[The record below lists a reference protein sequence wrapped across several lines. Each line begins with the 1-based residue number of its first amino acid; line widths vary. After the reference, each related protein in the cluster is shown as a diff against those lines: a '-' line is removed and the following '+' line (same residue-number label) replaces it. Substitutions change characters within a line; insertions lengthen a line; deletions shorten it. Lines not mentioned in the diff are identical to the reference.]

1 MGDNCF
7 EDGRNI
13 LTGLYFENA
22 FYKEVEEYVKEIK
35 PCTYM
40 FVAIDIE
47 HFRFFNKLYGTAEG
61 DKLLKY
67 VAFCLEKMCK
77 DNGGVAGYMGLD
89 NYAVLM
95 PNNDEL
101 LKQLKSDIAQGVRKL
116 NNAAG
121 FLPAF
126 GVFVVDDITMTAAAM
141 YERATIA
148 LSYVFGN
155 YANRVCYFSDDMI
168 SKIEEELVLL
178 AEIQEGLDKE
188 EFTFF
193 VQPQCD
199 ISTGKIVGG
208 ESLVRWKHGEKGL
221 VPPGV
226 FIPVLEK
233 NGFIADLDKY
243 VWEKVC
249 QWLRDWMNRGYKP
262 VPISLNVSR
271 IDIFTMDVVAY
282 LKELLDKYEI
292 PPKFLKVEITESAY
306 AESDDKIIRT
316 VKQLRDSSFLVMM
329 DDFGSGYSSLNML
342 KSVSVDVLKIDM
354 CFLDIDENEEE
365 KGIGILESVVNM
377 ARQMKIPI
385 IVEGVET
392 KKQEDFLLKM
402 GCRYMQGYFYYRPLP
417 IDKFEEL
424 ISDERNVDY
433 EGIWCKQVE
442 QMHVREFLDT
452 NLFNDTMVN
461 NIIGP
466 SAFYEMY
473 DNKIEITR
481 VNEEYYKLAGIKSGK
496 EADSYKK
503 FWNHVRDDDRQLLFS
518 IFEQAYSNPANGAEG
533 YIHYVRI
540 DGEVLWVHIKVFFLR
555 VRDNRKIF
563 YSSLRDVSFL
573 QEKKHE
579 ESLAT
584 YSVEELS
591 DEKIR
596 RMEKYYGAL
605 PCGYSI
611 GRVFTDEDDRPYNY
625 EILYANKEMSRIS
638 GGDIGRLRYLGQR
651 AFEASK
657 AEMLQKAYR
666 AAYFGEVLD
675 YYVYSSI
682 SCRYLQFTFSQYEYG
697 YTCCM
702 MRDVTHT
709 HIYEDALKNI
719 LYAYE
724 EVYFVHLQ
732 DNYCRMLY
740 PDENHLLERG
750 NYEEVI
756 NRHFAMGKIARYDE
770 ENVRRFLSIDHLKV
784 HLSTK
789 DVAEY
794 KYKRC
799 TDGVREEWC
808 QATFTISERVDKV
821 PKIAI
826 LTIRSIETLM
836 RENEEYRHQAMAKA
850 LSSMSDGFFI
860 YDAMGDEEI
869 LYANPTVLKIFGC
882 STMAEFKE
890 YIGNS
895 FRGMVYKDD
904 LGRVETEIAEQIKN
918 SERKMDYIKYRIMRK
933 DGELRWLDDCGHLED
948 SGECGEGCR
957 QFYVFISDIT
967 DTITE
972 REKNKLITQ
981 SSHYNTIWREN
992 LS

>member
-1 MGDNCF
+1 MSNNCLTN
-7 EDGRNI
+7 GRNV
-13 LTGLYFENA
+13 LTGLFFKNA
-22 FYKEVEEYVKEIK
+22 FYKEVEEYIKAIK
-35 PCTYM
+35 PETYM
-40 FVAIDIE
+40 LVAIDIE

-61 DKLLKY
+61 DKLLKH
-67 VAFCLEKMCK
+67 VGRCLEDICAE
-77 DNGGVAGYMGLD
+77 NGGVAGYMGLD
-89 NYAVLM
+89 NYAILM
-95 PNNDEL
+95 PNKDEL
-101 LKQLKSDIAQGVRKL
+101 LKKLKNDIADGVRKL

-126 GVFVVDDITMTAAAM
+126 GVVVINDTGMTAAAL

-155 YANRVCYFSDDMI
+155 YANRVCYFADEMI
-168 SKIEEELVLL
+168 SRIEEELVLL
-178 AEIQEGLDKE
+178 SEIQEGLDKE

-221 VPPGV
+221 ISPGV

-249 QWLRDWMNRGYKP
+249 QWLRDWMNKGYKP
-262 VPISLNVSR
+262 VPISINVSR
-271 IDIFTMDVVAY
+271 IDIFTMDVVAF

-292 PPKFLKVEITESAY
+292 PPRFLKIEITESAY
-306 AESDDKIIRT
+306 AESDDKVIRT

-342 KSVSVDVLKIDM
+342 KSVAVDVLKIDM

-402 GCRYMQGYFYYRPLP
+402 GCRYMQGYYYYKPMD
-417 IDKFEEL
+417 ITKFEEL

-433 EGIWCKQVE
+433 DGIWCKQVE

-518 IFEQAYSNPANGAEG
+518 IFEQAHSNPANGADG
-533 YIHYVRI
+533 YIHYVRV
-540 DGEVLWVHIKVFFLR
+540 DGQVLWVHMKVFFLR
-555 VRDNRKIF
+555 EKDNHKIF
-563 YSSLRDVSFL
+563 YSSLRDVTFL
-573 QEKKHE
+573 QEKKRE
-579 ESLAT
+579 ENVSLYA
-584 YSVEELS
+584 VEELT
-591 DEKIR
+591 EKQIN

-605 PCGYSI
+605 PCGYSV
-611 GRVFTDEDDRPYNY
+611 GRVFTDEDDKPYDY
-625 EILYANKEMSRIS
+625 EILYANREMSKIS

-651 AFEASK
+651 AFENSK
-657 AEMLQKAYR
+657 KEMLEKIYR
-666 AAYFGEVLD
+666 ASYFGEVSD
-675 YYVYSSI
+675 CYVYSSI
-682 SCRYLQFTFSQYEYG
+682 SCRYLVFTFSQYEYG
-697 YTCCM
+697 YVCCM

-709 HIYEDALKNI
+709 HIYENALKNI
-719 LYAYE
+719 LYAYK

-732 DNYCRMLY
+732 DNYCRMIY

-756 NRHFAMGKIARYDE
+756 NRHFEMGKIVKYDE
-770 ENVRRFLSIDHLKV
+770 VNVRRFLSLEHLKI

-799 TDGVREEWC
+799 VDGIREEWC
-808 QATFTISERVDKV
+808 QATFTISERVDGV
-821 PKIAI
+821 PKTAI
-826 LTIRSIETLM
+826 LTVRSIEALM
-836 RENEEYRHQAMAKA
+836 RETEEYKHQAMAKA
-850 LSSMSDGFFI
+850 LTSMSDGFFI
-860 YDAMGDEEI
+860 YSAADEEEI
-869 LYANPTVLKIFGC
+869 LYMNATALKIFGC
-882 STMAEFKE
+882 STMEEFKE
-890 YIGNS
+890 HVGSS
-895 FRGMVYKDD
+895 FKDMVYADD
-904 LGRVETEIAEQIKN
+904 LNRVEAEIVDQIKH
-918 SERKMDYIKYRIMRK
+918 SDRKMDYIKYRIIRK
-933 DGELRWLDDCGHLED
+933 DGTVRWLDDCGHLED
-948 SGECGEGCR
+948 GAACNSDGR
-957 QFYVFISDIT
+957 QFFVFISDIT
-967 DTITE
+967 DTISE
-972 REKNKLITQ
+972 NEKNRLIVQ
-981 SSHYNTIWREN
+981 SRHYNN
-992 LS
+992 